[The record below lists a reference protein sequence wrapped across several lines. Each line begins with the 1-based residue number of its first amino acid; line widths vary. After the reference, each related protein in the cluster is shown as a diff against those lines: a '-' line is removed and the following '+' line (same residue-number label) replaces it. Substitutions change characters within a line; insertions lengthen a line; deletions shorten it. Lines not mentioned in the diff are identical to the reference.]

1 LCDLCCTLFYITH
14 VFSFCL
20 VLLSKLSSIYF
31 FSFIVL
37 CSFVCVFKFFF
48 GLFVVCKL
56 LWQFGFFSMWW
67 LCTTS
72 LLAWVKGL
80 YLFILVVHFFLCV
93 CVCVCALV
101 CFSITHLL
109 VHWCVVSQCNF
120 FFVTFLICY
129 LICCWG
135 VGVFELGWVKS
146 HKWKLKGLIHISF

>member
-1 LCDLCCTLFYITH
+1 VKACYALLVFTILAYFFKNLFLCDLCCTLFYITH

-48 GLFVVCKL
+48 FVYLLFASYCDNLV
-56 LWQFGFFSMWW
+56 FFSVWW

-80 YLFILVVHFFLCV
+80 YLFILVVHFFFFV
-93 CVCVCALV
+93 CVCIGVFFYNAPSCTLV
-101 CFSITHLL
+101 CCFAM
-109 VHWCVVSQCNF
+109 
-120 FFVTFLICY
+120 
-129 LICCWG
+129 
-135 VGVFELGWVKS
+135 
-146 HKWKLKGLIHISF
+146 